1 VEVGAGSLPGRSV
14 AQIGGDGMRHYSL
27 DKWVDFARNVIR
39 EDEKGKMQSHLNAG
53 CAECLRELSMW
64 QRLHQV
70 AQRESAYEPV
80 EGAVRTVN
88 AIFANQRSHR
98 TRGGESGIAALLFD
112 SFRSPQPT
120 GVRSAAGSA
129 SRQLL
134 YGTDNYRIDV
144 RIEPQMDKERAV
156 LIGQVLNSADPDEHL
171 AEVPVTLLKGKK
183 ILAECVTSKFGEFQ
197 MDCDLEGGF
206 RLMVMLPGQRE
217 VSLPLIEPKLGQ
229 HDRIAHQADTNMVKG
244 NLRSKKKGTRTKG

>member
-1 VEVGAGSLPGRSV
+1 VEVGARSV
-14 AQIGGDGMRHYSL
+14 AGQANSSKSGGSGMRHYSL

-39 EDEKGKMQSHLNAG
+39 EDEKSKMQSHLNAG
-53 CAECLRELSMW
+53 CAECSRELSMW
-64 QRLHQV
+64 QRLQQV

-98 TRGGESGIAALLFD
+98 TLEPKVAALLFD
-112 SFRSPQPT
+112 SFRSPLPA
-120 GVRSAAGSA
+120 GVRSAAESA

-144 RIEPQMDKERAV
+144 RIEPQMDKEKAV

-171 AEVPVTLLKGKK
+171 SEVPVTLLKGRK
-183 ILAECVTSKFGEFQ
+183 ILTECVTSKFGEFQ
-197 MDCDLEGGF
+197 MECDLEGGF
-206 RLMVMLPGQRE
+206 RLVVILPGQRE
-217 VSLPLIEPKLGQ
+217 VSLPLIEPRFEQDERLAHASGTNRVRRKL
-229 HDRIAHQADTNMVKG
+229 RM
-244 NLRSKKKGTRTKG
+244 KKKRY

>member
-1 VEVGAGSLPGRSV
+1 
-14 AQIGGDGMRHYSL
+14 MRHYSL

-80 EGAVRTVN
+80 ECAVRTVN

-98 TRGGESGIAALLFD
+98 TRGGKSGIAALLFD
-112 SFRSPQPT
+112 SFRSPLPT

-171 AEVPVTLLKGKK
+171 SEVPVTLLKGRK
-183 ILAECVTSKFGEFQ
+183 ILAECVTSQFGEFQ

-206 RLMVMLPGQRE
+206 RLMVILPGDRK
-217 VSLPLIEPKLGQ
+217 VSLPLIDPRFGPDEGM
-229 HDRIAHQADTNMVKG
+229 AHPAGANRVRRKFRM
-244 NLRSKKKGTRTKG
+244 KKKGTRTKD